1 MFVIKYALKSIRRS
15 IGRNVLIG
23 IIVFIIAVSACVA
36 MSIQQAA
43 KVAAAESMEG
53 LSVSAH
59 IYVDRKYIME
69 NAQATT
75 ADGTTDMK
83 SVMENMKGMSL
94 EELQTY
100 AGASS
105 VKDFYYYNEY
115 SIDSDTVNALNA
127 ADDSAQSATES
138 TSATAETTPPGM
150 GGGMG
155 MPMQQQDPG
164 QMMQQMVNQ
173 GDFMLKGYSSEAAMT
188 GDDNY
193 PERLTDGAMFPEHT
207 TENKCIISDDLAT
220 YNSLKVGDTIQFC
233 NPKNTDEKFCFE
245 ITGLYENFDDGT
257 ATVSAAADPA
267 NAIITSYE
275 VSKALEDNSATVNT
289 GDDEDNAFTG
299 NVTGTYVFDS
309 VADYDAFEAEAK
321 ELGLEDKYKV
331 TSSDVAAY
339 EAGLQPIENLKTF
352 ATTFLYITLII
363 GAVVLIVI
371 SVISIRDRKYEIGAL
386 AAMGLKKLK
395 LSFMFMFEILTVT
408 LVAILIGCIIGSAAS
423 VPLTNYLLESQVQQQ
438 ETEDAQNQMPGAN
451 MGNNSMQTRAGDV
464 EGDVKY
470 VSKVGFSVDFM
481 VILKMLLI
489 GIALSVVSG
498 FTSILFILRYDPK
511 QILASRD

>member
-1 MFVIKYALKSIRRS
+1 MYIVKYALKSIGRS
-15 IGRNVLIG
+15 MGRNILIG

-43 KVAAAESMEG
+43 KAAAAKSMEG
-53 LSVSAH
+53 LSVSGH

-69 NAQATT
+69 NSQATN
-75 ADGTTDMK
+75 ADGTNDMQ
-83 SVMENMKGMSL
+83 SVMENMKGLSL

-100 AGASS
+100 AKASS
-105 VKDFYYYNEY
+105 VKDFYYYNEF
-115 SIDSDTVNALNA
+115 SIDAVEIKALNST
-127 ADDSAQSATES
+127 DSQNTSETTASGTEATE
-138 TSATAETTPPGM
+138 APQQGNMMP
-150 GGGMG
+150 GGG
-155 MPMQQQDPG
+155 MQQQDPG

-193 PERLTDGAMFPEHT
+193 PERLTSGEMFPEHT
-207 TENKCIISDDLAT
+207 TDKKCIISDDLAT
-220 YNSLKVGDTIQFC
+220 YNSLSVGDTIEFC
-233 NPKNTDEKFCFE
+233 NPKNTDEKFTFT
-245 ITGLYENFDDGT
+245 ITGLYENTDDGT

-275 VSKALEDNSATVNT
+275 VSSQIETDSKSLNT
-289 GDDEDNAFTG
+289 GDDEDNAFVG
-299 NVTGTYVFDS
+299 NVTGTYVFES
-309 VADYDAFEAEAK
+309 VSDYESFVDEAR

-339 EAGLQPIENLKTF
+339 EASLKPITNLKTF
-352 ATTFLYITLII
+352 ATTFLYITLGI

-386 AAMGLKKLK
+386 AAMGMKKLK
-395 LSFMFMFEILTVT
+395 LSLMFMIEILTVT

-438 ETEDAQNQMPGAN
+438 ESADSTSQTPGQGGQNT
-451 MGNNSMQTRAGDV
+451 SMQTSAGDV
-464 EGDVKY
+464 EDDVVY
-470 VSKVGFSVDFM
+470 VSSVGFSVDFM

-489 GIALSVVSG
+489 GIGLSVVSG

>member
-15 IGRNVLIG
+15 IGRNILIG

-83 SVMENMKGMSL
+83 SVMENMKGLSL
-94 EELQTY
+94 DELQTY
-100 AGASS
+100 AKASV

-127 ADDSAQSATES
+127 SDTSSQSATES
-138 TSATAETTPPGM
+138 TATAETTPPEM
-150 GGGMG
+150 GGM
-155 MPMQQQDPG
+155 MPMQQQQDPG
-164 QMMQQMVNQ
+164 MMMQQMVNQ

-193 PERLTDGAMFPEHT
+193 PERLTEGAMFPEKT
-207 TENKCIISDDLAT
+207 TEYKCIISDDLAT
-220 YNSLKVGDTIQFC
+220 YNSLKVGDTIEFC
-233 NPKNTDEKFCFE
+233 NPKNTDETFKFE
-245 ITGLYENFDDGT
+245 ITGLYENVDDGT

-275 VSKALEDNSATVNT
+275 VSKAIEDNSAAVNT

-309 VADYDAFEAEAK
+309 VADFDAFEAEAK
-321 ELGLEDKYKV
+321 ALGLEDKYKV

-352 ATTFLYITLII
+352 ATTFLYITLAI

-386 AAMGLKKLK
+386 AAMGMKKLK

-408 LVAILIGCIIGSAAS
+408 LVAILLGCIIGSAAS
-423 VPLTNYLLESQVQQQ
+423 VPLTNYLLESQVEQQQ
-438 ETEDAQNQMPGAN
+438 TEDTQNQMPGAN
-451 MGNNSMQTRAGDV
+451 MGNASMQTRAGDV

-470 VSKVGFSVDFM
+470 VSSVGFSVDFM

-489 GIALSVVSG
+489 GIGLSVVSG

-511 QILASRD
+511 QILANRD

>member
-1 MFVIKYALKSIRRS
+1 MFVLKYALKSIRRS
-15 IGRNVLIG
+15 IGRNILIG
-23 IIVFIIAVSACVA
+23 IIVFIIAVSACIA

-75 ADGTTDMK
+75 SDGTTDLK
-83 SVMENMKGMSL
+83 SVMENMKGLSL

-100 AGASS
+100 AGAES

-115 SIDSDTVNALNA
+115 SIDSEAITALNA
-127 ADDSAQSATES
+127 SDTSSQSATES
-138 TSATAETTPPGM
+138 ASSEAEATPPGGM
-150 GGGMG
+150 GMG
-155 MPMQQQDPG
+155 MPMQQDPG

-173 GDFMLKGYSSEAAMT
+173 GDFMLKGYSSLAAMT

-193 PERLTDGAMFPEHT
+193 PERLTSGAMFPEHT
-207 TENKCIISDDLAT
+207 TEYKCIVSDDLAT
-220 YNSLKVGDTIQFC
+220 YNSLSVGDTIEFC
-233 NPKNTDEKFCFE
+233 NPKNTDETFSFE
-245 ITGLYENFDDGT
+245 ITGLYENIDDGT

-275 VSKALEDNSATVNT
+275 VSKAIEDNSAAVNT
-289 GDDEDNAFTG
+289 GDDEDNAFSG

-309 VADYDAFEAEAK
+309 VADFDAFEAQAK

-363 GAVVLIVI
+363 GAVVLVVI

-408 LVAILIGCIIGSAAS
+408 LIAILIGCVIGSAAS
-423 VPLTNYLLESQVQQQ
+423 VPLTNFLLESQVEQQ

-451 MGNNSMQTRAGDV
+451 MNNNSMQTRAGDV
-464 EGDVKY
+464 EGDVNY
-470 VSKVGFSVDFM
+470 ISKVGFSVDFM

-489 GIALSVVSG
+489 GIGLSVVSG